1 MKPSMKENLSRLI
14 WMSNN
19 NNQQTRFHQNI
30 NKVLNKDKS
39 QEIEPKQLIS
49 KNQWQK
55 LALNEH
61 NKMFPQEIF
70 DKEIQA

>member
-1 MKPSMKENLSRLI
+1 
-14 WMSNN
+14 MSNN

-30 NKVLNKDKS
+30 NKVLNEDKS